1 MTSKAVPATVAAVSL
16 FAQIASAETLVTPP
30 YPSKSAWRLITDRG
44 NAQAHIREWIP
55 ADQSESNIL
64 DILTEQ
70 KFFTVKN
77 GDPSAMIAS
86 IAQGAQSACDSLRV
100 NGPKR
105 ASENGY
111 PVAYG
116 QIYCGHQKDTP
127 FDVTIF
133 IKAIGGHDALY
144 VVQREFHRPTQGGPA
159 GVVSFDRP
167 EDAKALLAEQAAADK
182 YLASS
187 VKLNAK

>member
-1 MTSKAVPATVAAVSL
+1 MRAKALLAAIMLAL
-16 FAQIASAETLVTPP
+16 FAPVAMAETMVTPP
-30 YPSKSAWRLITDRG
+30 YPAKPAWKLITDKG

-55 ADQSESNIL
+55 AGQSENNIL

-70 KFFTVKN
+70 TFFTIKN
-77 GDPSAMIAS
+77 GNPAAMIAN

-105 ASENGY
+105 ATENGY
-111 PVAYG
+111 PVAYA
-116 QIYCGHQKDTP
+116 QIYCGHQKGTP

-133 IKAIGGHDALY
+133 IKAIGGREALY
-144 VVQREFHRPTQGGPA
+144 VVQREFHRATQGGPA

-167 EDAKALLAEQAAADK
+167 EDAKALLADQSAADK
-182 YLASS
+182 YLASA
-187 VKLNAK
+187 VRLNAK